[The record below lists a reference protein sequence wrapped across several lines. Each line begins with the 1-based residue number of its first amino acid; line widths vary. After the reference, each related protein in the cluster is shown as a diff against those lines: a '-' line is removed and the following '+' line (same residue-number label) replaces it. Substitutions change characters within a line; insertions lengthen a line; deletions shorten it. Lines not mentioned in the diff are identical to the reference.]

1 MEDRYAKC
9 AYICIDS
16 YSLPL
21 ILKFIYLFNL
31 LQICNLPDHPIHAG
45 CTSIVVVMI
54 ENTLSVANAGD
65 SRAVICHQGGIAE
78 GLSIDHKPMQ
88 VSVEIDGFA

>member
-1 MEDRYAKC
+1 
-9 AYICIDS
+9 
-16 YSLPL
+16 
-21 ILKFIYLFNL
+21 
-31 LQICNLPDHPIHAG
+31 
-45 CTSIVVVMI
+45 MI